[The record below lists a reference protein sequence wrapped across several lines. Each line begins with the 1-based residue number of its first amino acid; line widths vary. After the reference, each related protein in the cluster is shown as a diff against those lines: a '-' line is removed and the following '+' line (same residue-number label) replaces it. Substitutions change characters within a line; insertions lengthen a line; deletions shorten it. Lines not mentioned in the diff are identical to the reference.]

1 MNQTSQMGLTVDQ
14 VRVMRVVFSTFDMG
28 YDTDTDPDMIRII
41 VSLDIRKERKTTID
55 DLTSMGWI
63 KVVSS
68 KPTKTVDGNEYV
80 LISPTLAGMIMCK
93 MMFY

>member
-1 MNQTSQMGLTVDQ
+1 MSQTNQMGLTVDQ

-28 YDTDTDPDMIRII
+28 YDTDPDMIRII
-41 VSLDIRKERKTTID
+41 VSLDVRKERKTTID

-80 LISPTLAGMIMCK
+80 FISPTLAGLIMCK
-93 MMFY
+93 MMFD